1 MDCEWALVELSTA
14 HAVALR
20 MRHAD
25 ARDEEIATA
34 LGIPPDGVA
43 VLLELAQA
51 KLAAVLAEESGDAR
65 ASAAALVRA
74 SADGQPYP
82 GAPHSRGPHGG

>member
-1 MDCEWALVELSTA
+1 VNCERALAELSTA

-34 LGIPPDGVA
+34 LGIPPDGVT

-51 KLAAVLAEESGDAR
+51 KLAAVLAEESGDGR
-65 ASAAALVRA
+65 TSAAALVRA
-74 SADGQPYP
+74 SADGQPDP
-82 GAPHSRGPHGG
+82 GAPHPSGLHSG

>member
-1 MDCEWALVELSTA
+1 MDCEWALAELSTA

-25 ARDEEIATA
+25 ARVEEIATA

-65 ASAAALVRA
+65 TSAAALVRA
-74 SADGQPYP
+74 SERGQPDP
-82 GAPHSRGPHGG
+82 GAPHPRSPHSG